1 MTQSIGAI
9 RVGTSQPVGTVSANT
24 IGTVKV
30 QVGQQQGGTVRSIS
44 YGNRSIK
51 GSSDLSMSVAED
63 GDAVIYQANTNS
75 FVVAP
80 VSAKGISSIKGGTF

>member
-1 MTQSIGAI
+1 MAG
-9 RVGTSQPVGTVSANT
+9 P
-24 IGTVKV
+24 IGTIKV

-44 YGNRSIK
+44 YGGRTIK
-51 GSSDLSMSVAED
+51 GATDLTMAAAED

-80 VSAKGISSIKGGTF
+80 VSAKGIESIDAGEF

>member
-1 MTQSIGAI
+1 MAGQ
-9 RVGTSQPVGTVSANT
+9 T

-44 YGNRSIK
+44 YGGRTIR
-51 GSSDLSMSVAED
+51 GATDLSMIQAED

-80 VSAKGISSIKGGTF
+80 VTTKGITGIDGGKF

>member
-1 MTQSIGAI
+1 MAQ
-9 RVGTSQPVGTVSANT
+9 T
-24 IGTVKV
+24 IGTVRV

-44 YGNRSIK
+44 YGNRALK
-51 GSSDLSMSVAED
+51 GSTDLSMVAAED

-80 VSAKGISSIKGGTF
+80 VSAKGITGIDGGKF

>member
-1 MTQSIGAI
+1 MAQ
-9 RVGTSQPVGTVSANT
+9 T
-24 IGTVKV
+24 IGTVRV
-30 QVGQQQGGTVRSIS
+30 QVGQQQGGTVRSIT

-51 GSSDLSMSVAED
+51 SSTDLSMVTAED

-80 VSAKGISSIKGGTF
+80 VSAKGITGIDGGLF